1 MLRLYHPA
9 RGRDPAAPPPGEADE
24 VRLLHR
30 TAAGELRA
38 FEALYRLYHPRIS
51 RFLERVTR
59 RPAMVEELLNDTMLV
74 VWRRADSYNGTSKV
88 STWIF
93 AIAYRKALKALKAH
107 DEPVDDSGA
116 DDAQSPNPGPEQSL
130 VHDQS
135 RAALERALAD
145 LSAAHRAVIAL
156 TYFHDLGYQEIAE
169 IVDCPVDTVK
179 TRAFHARRRLRSLLA
194 GSLEDWL

>member
-1 MLRLYHPA
+1 MLRLQNPA
-9 RGRDPAAPPPGEADE
+9 RERGSATARPSEDDE

-38 FEALYRLYHPRIS
+38 FEALFRLYHPRIA

-59 RPAMVEELLNDTMLV
+59 RPNMVEELLNDTMLV
-74 VWRRADSYNGTSKV
+74 VWRRADSYNGASKV

-116 DDAQSPNPGPEQSL
+116 DETPSAGPGPEQSL

-179 TRAFHARRRLRSLLA
+179 TRAFHARRRLRGLLA
-194 GSLEDWL
+194 GRLEDWL